1 LKDLEVGTSVPGTY
15 DIAVDFIDMT
25 DDRYL
30 WVRATDARPGFEAV
44 VGGHAVIGDEDADPR
59 VARIV
64 AIDDDSC
71 HDGGGYLALS
81 RPISTSSHGRE
92 HRRRAPG

>member
-44 VGGHAVIGDEDADPR
+44 VGGRAVIGDEDADPR

-64 AIDDDSC
+64 AIDDD
-71 HDGGGYLALS
+71 GNLELEVLPAAVETYLDLLA
-81 RPISTSSHGRE
+81 
-92 HRRRAPG
+92 RA

>member
-64 AIDDDSC
+64 AIDDD
-71 HDGGGYLALS
+71 GNLELELEVLPGAVETYLDLLA
-81 RPISTSSHGRE
+81 
-92 HRRRAPG
+92 RA